1 MNYEIKV
8 VESFKKELKK
18 LAKRYKNIKN
28 DYKELLKL
36 LTNNNPQE
44 LGVHLGKNVY
54 KLRLKNSD
62 INKGKSAGY
71 RVVYYIYEENHWLV
85 LLSIYSKSD
94 YESISEDEIDKKI
107 MEVLNLYDYKSA
119 I

>member
-28 DYKELLKL
+28 DYKRLLNL
-36 LTNNNPQE
+36 LSNNDPKN

-54 KLRLKNSD
+54 KLRFKNSD

-71 RVVYYIYEENHWLV
+71 RIIYYIYEENYWLV
-85 LLSIYSKSD
+85 LLSIYSKTD
-94 YESISEDEIDKKI
+94 YENISEEEIDKKI
-107 MEVLNLYDYKSA
+107 IEALNLND
-119 I
+119 